1 KEIKK
6 DEEEAAVPGIKGI
19 ISTITKEHGEGV
31 ITTLEESKEHEKE
44 ILSTG
49 SGYVMGKIIEIYGL
63 ESSGKSTLALHAVA
77 ECQKLG
83 KVAVYID
90 LENGLDRQYAVNLG
104 IKSEE
109 LVIVSPRGGEEA
121 FAIMSELISQ
131 GVGLIVVDSV
141 SNLIPR
147 SQLESNLEKHR
158 IGSHSLL
165 IELTH
170 KKTIIIFINQIRN
183 KISPNYLPGNPTTT
197 TGGMAL
203 RFDADLR
210 IYLKKGDEIKRNN
223 VVVGVE
229 IGAKIVKNKLAA
241 PGATTN
247 LELIFSCGVQKERE
261 IIDLATE
268 KNLFEKSGNGKENV
282 LTYLQKNPEIYQEV
296 KEENILYDLVI
307 IGAGPAGLTAAIYAK
322 RALLKILLL
331 EKSLAGGKLNKT
343 AEIENYPGF
352 ISVRGPELA
361 EKFIVN
367 LTKIKNIF
375 LVRTRKRNF
384 MTKTVIIA
392 SGTIENELG
401 VPGEKEF
408 TNQGVS
414 YCAICDVIGGGYSAL
429 EAALYLSNL
438 ASKVYLIHRRDS
450 FRAERE
456 IVEQVKKN
464 PKIILIINSIVK
476 EICGQVKVE
485 KLIIHRLDNNRES
498 ELPVEA
504 VFPQIGLS
512 PLSGFTH
519 QLGVCDPQSYIKIK
533 EDCSTEIIGLFAAG
547 DVARSHPEKIK
558 QIVTAA
564 AEGAVAAQAVI
575 KYLEKENS

>member
-1 KEIKK
+1 MSKKEIKK
-6 DEEEAAVPGIKGI
+6 DGETTAVPGIKGI
-19 ISTITKEHGEGV
+19 IATITKEHGEGV

-44 ILSTG
+44 VLSTG

-77 ECQKLG
+77 ECQRLG

-104 IKSEE
+104 VKGEE
-109 LVIVSPRGGEEA
+109 LAIVSPRGGEEA
-121 FAIMSELISQ
+121 FAIMSELIAQ

-147 SQLESNLEKHR
+147 LRRLKS
-158 IGSHSLL
+158 
-165 IELTH
+165 ELTH

-223 VVVGVE
+223 AVVGVE

-247 LELIFSCGVQKERE
+247 LELIFSHGVQKERE

-268 KNLFEKSGNGKENV
+268 KNLFEKS
-282 LTYLQKNPEIYQEV
+282 
-296 KEENILYDLVI
+296 VI

-343 AEIENYPGF
+343 AEIENFPGF
-352 ISVRGPELA
+352 ISIRGPELA
-361 EKFIVN
+361 EKFSQQS
-367 LTKIKNIF
+367 
-375 LVRTRKRNF
+375 F

-414 YCAICDVIGGGYSAL
+414 YCAICDGGGYSAL

-438 ASKVYLIHRRDS
+438 ASKVYLIHRRDN
-450 FRAERE
+450 FRTERE
-456 IVEQVKKN
+456 IVERVEKN
-464 PKIILIINSIVK
+464 PKIILITNSVVK
-476 EICGQVKVE
+476 EICGQDKVE
-485 KLIIHRLDNNRES
+485 KLIIHRLDNNRER

-512 PLSGFTH
+512 PLSGFAH
-519 QLGVCDPQSYIKIK
+519 QLGVCDPQCYIKIK

-547 DVARSHPEKIK
+547 DAARSHPEKIK